1 MSALISSL
9 DVTQTKVVTH
19 FLEIFVLLIA
29 SKPIH
34 STLALSHALQAG
46 SLPSHFCFRD
56 LHLVQLEIALA
67 TLYVDCPETS
77 GVVSVGVDGCDGLEL
92 FDFGLWGSGGGC
104 KDFGE
109 VAS

>member
-1 MSALISSL
+1 M
-9 DVTQTKVVTH
+9 
-19 FLEIFVLLIA
+19 
-29 SKPIH
+29 
-34 STLALSHALQAG
+34 
-46 SLPSHFCFRD
+46 
-56 LHLVQLEIALA
+56 QLEIALA